1 MKQIFIIIVTNST
14 LSVLKQTNNNTNLET
29 NSSLKKVVEEAL
41 AQNVPKATVE
51 KILKRGSR
59 DEELC
64 SEFVTELRGPGRV
77 GIIVETLVKNRG
89 LVPVK
94 LNPIIRKHGAV
105 EERGVLNMFDKK
117 GVIIAPMKTGSSMDD
132 AESDAIE
139 AGAEEVTLIDEDEQI
154 LEFITLDTDF
164 VQVKGSLVKA
174 GYQCS
179 QASISYIPNI
189 EVSPSGLE
197 RKALEKLL
205 EALMSEEIVTNVHS
219 NAD

>member
-1 MKQIFIIIVTNST
+1 M
-14 LSVLKQTNNNTNLET
+14 
-29 NSSLKKVVEEAL
+29 
-41 AQNVPKATVE
+41 
-51 KILKRGSR
+51 
-59 DEELC
+59 
-64 SEFVTELRGPGRV
+64 

-117 GVIIAPMKTGSSMDD
+117 GVIIAPMKTGSCMDD